1 MNGREA
7 IIAKIIDDARKIA
20 NTTSEEASAKAKET
34 LSIARND
41 ADIYLK
47 ENMEASYK
55 EREDII
61 KRRLSSAEIEAR
73 KMVLQTK
80 QDILTEVFDIALSTI
95 KSDEKNYKKLIEKMV
110 ECGVVGDVVI
120 VSKSDKELLTSEFIK
135 KAGEKAKKKISLS
148 KTYGDFAGG
157 IILQGDKTDKNM
169 TLEVELATI
178 RDNFE
183 PEIVEKLFK

>member
-1 MNGREA
+1 
-7 IIAKIIDDARKIA
+7 
-20 NTTSEEASAKAKET
+20 
-34 LSIARND
+34 
-41 ADIYLK
+41 
-47 ENMEASYK
+47 
-55 EREDII
+55 
-61 KRRLSSAEIEAR
+61 
-73 KMVLQTK
+73 MVLQTK

-110 ECGVVGDVVI
+110 ECADDGDVVI

>member
-1 MNGREA
+1 MSGREA
-7 IIAKIIDDARKIA
+7 IIAKIIEDARKKA

-34 LSIARND
+34 LEIAKND

-47 ENMEASYK
+47 KKMEASYK

-61 KRRLSSAEIEAR
+61 KRRLSAAEIEAR

-80 QDILTEVFDIALSTI
+80 QNILTEVFAAALPAI
-95 KSDEKNYKKLIEKMV
+95 KSDEKKYKRLIEKMI
-110 ECGVVGDVVI
+110 ESADDGDVVI
-120 VSKSDKELLTSEFIK
+120 VSKSDKDLLTSDFIK
-135 KAGEKAKKKISLS
+135 KAGEKAKKKITLS

-157 IILQGDKTDKNM
+157 IILEGKKTDKNM

-178 RDNFE
+178 RDKFE
-183 PEIVEKLFK
+183 PVIVEKLF